1 MCYHVLE
8 KGKFYKET
16 IWTKS
21 VWPEWDMKLHFLA
34 EESVQSTAKNDRSAK
49 ALYSWKIMCMCG
61 KEDKSN
67 IYIYIY
73 EKKYLA
79 TTVIK
84 NYFMATEPLV
94 KNPIIN

>member
-1 MCYHVLE
+1 
-8 KGKFYKET
+8 
-16 IWTKS
+16 
-21 VWPEWDMKLHFLA
+21 
-34 EESVQSTAKNDRSAK
+34 
-49 ALYSWKIMCMCG
+49 MCG

>member
-1 MCYHVLE
+1 MYTW
-8 KGKFYKET
+8 KE
-16 IWTKS
+16 IS
-21 VWPEWDMKLHFLA
+21 SHNCSIPEWDMKLHFLA
-34 EESVQSTAKNDRSAK
+34 TERVQSTVKNDRSAK